1 MNIQLFHIAI
11 FLKYYLLNGARFR
24 TNYIDC
30 HLVGKK
36 TKSII
41 SMLIISAMTLLDT
54 SELQD
59 LSIIPKKKKKKKRLS
74 AVTLSVSI

>member
-59 LSIIPKKKKKKKRLS
+59 LSIIPKKKKKKLS